1 MFDGPL
7 VDLDKVCF
15 ENKNKFFSQFSIFS
29 PPRLAT
35 NRRLCCHKFIFVSL
49 VTETPTND
57 INNAETNTGQFYAQ
71 HIGDV
76 ARKIWLK
83 KAFCWY
89 TFNLVNEPL
98 HKEARPSEDWARA
111 TRGLKEKTRPEC
123 DIRKIVGT
131 GDRHEICPK
140 FYTAGFSG

>member
-1 MFDGPL
+1 MRT
-7 VDLDKVCF
+7 
-15 ENKNKFFSQFSIFS
+15 KNKFFSQFSIFS